1 METSNLYQVQSDI
14 AHDEILNL
22 FHQNVRDL
30 HAKLNLITVFLRGR
44 NIILTLSKTHK
55 QDTDNFKIFSILGYH
70 YIGKS
75 RTAGTGESVGF
86 YISNKH
92 DFVHRKNL
100 ELSKIESIWIET
112 RIKKPKNILSCTTYR
127 PPHLSLQFTDHFSNT
142 FSTILSKATIEITL
156 TEITLISDLNISYL
170 NNIDHLEIK
179 DIFVLHGLTEI
190 IKSPTH
196 YDLHHNSTSFIDLIF
211 VKETSRVAK
220 SASIPYVH

>member
-14 AHDEILNL
+14 THYEILNL

-30 HAKLNLITVFLRGR
+30 HAKLNLITAFLHGR

-75 RTAGTGESVGF
+75 RAAGTGESVGF

-100 ELSKIESIWIET
+100 ELSKIE
-112 RIKKPKNILSCTTYR
+112 
-127 PPHLSLQFTDHFSNT
+127 
-142 FSTILSKATIEITL
+142 
-156 TEITLISDLNISYL
+156 LI
-170 NNIDHLEIK
+170 
-179 DIFVLHGLTEI
+179 
-190 IKSPTH
+190 
-196 YDLHHNSTSFIDLIF
+196 
-211 VKETSRVAK
+211 
-220 SASIPYVH
+220 